1 MSDAIRRSD
10 LLEGW
15 RRRAG
20 ANEAERRAHE
30 EEERRL
36 AEGRK
41 KIARDGPKLKGAKLE
56 ARLMRSWERPRGI
69 VGWLATVDHKEIGR
83 RYIVTALVFL
93 ALGGL
98 LAVLMRLQ
106 LSRPDNNLIGAAR
119 FNELFTMHGTT
130 MMFLFAVP
138 VMEGVAVYII
148 PLMLGT
154 RSTAFPRLNAFSYFM
169 YLFGGLLLW
178 GAFALN
184 IAPDVGWF
192 AYTPL
197 SGPQFSPGKRS
208 DIWAQM
214 VTFTEVSA
222 LSAAVVLVTTIL
234 KCRAP
239 GMTLARMPLF
249 AWAML
254 VVGVMI
260 IFSMPSVALASS
272 MLISDRLVGTHFF
285 NQWEHGDA
293 LLWQHLFWFFGHP
306 EVYIIFLPATG
317 FVSVICETFCRRP
330 VFGYPVV
337 VLALVSTGILAFG
350 LWVHH
355 MFATG
360 LPRVGYS
367 FYTAA
372 SMTVAIPTGLQI
384 FCWLAT
390 MWDGRPRFQVPMLY
404 VVGFIVTF
412 VIGGLTGVIIASVPL
427 DLQLHD
433 TYFIVAHFHYVLIG
447 GAVFPLLGILTYW
460 FPKIT
465 GRMMSEGLGKITFWM
480 IFLGF
485 QLAFFPMHIAGL
497 SGMPRRVYTY
507 PAGLGLELPNLLS
520 SIGGL
525 VVATAVLLF
534 VINGVV
540 SLYRGAVAPDNPWD
554 AASLEW
560 AARSPSPPYN
570 FAHIPVVASRTP
582 LWDEKG
588 ELPVVTGLRVDDK
601 DMLTTTVVAATPDMR
616 EPLPAASLW
625 PLIAALATA
634 VLFISS
640 IFSPWAVAV
649 GAVPVAIALIAWFWP
664 KEIKREPEPVIT

>member
-1 MSDAIRRSD
+1 MSELERIR
-10 LLEGW
+10 
-15 RRRAG
+15 
-20 ANEAERRAHE
+20 E
-30 EEERRL
+30 EDRRL
-36 AEGRK
+36 ADERK
-41 KIARDGPKLKGAKLE
+41 KLARDGPKLTGPKLE
-56 ARLMRSWERPRGI
+56 ARLERTWRRPPGI
-69 VGWLATVDHKEIGR
+69 IGWLATVDHKEIGR
-83 RYIVTALVFL
+83 RYIVTALLFL
-93 ALGGL
+93 AAGGV
-98 LAVLMRLQ
+98 LALLMRLQ
-106 LSRPDNNLIGAAR
+106 LARPDNNLIGAQR
-119 FNELFTMHGTT
+119 YNELFTMHGST

-138 VMEGVAVYII
+138 VMEGIAVYVI
-148 PLMLGT
+148 PLMVGT

-184 IAPDVGWF
+184 IGPDIGWF

-197 SGPQFSPGKRS
+197 SGPQFSPGKRA

-214 VTFTEVSA
+214 ITFTEVSA
-222 LSAAVVLVTTIL
+222 LAAAVVLVCTIL
-234 KCRAP
+234 KTRAP

-254 VVGVMI
+254 VQAVMI
-260 IFSMPSVALASS
+260 IFAMPAIALASA
-272 MLISDRLVGTHFF
+272 MLISDRLVGTQFY
-285 NQWEHGDA
+285 NSWEHGDA

-317 FVSVICETFCRRP
+317 FVSVIVETFCRRP
-330 VFGYPVV
+330 VFAYPVV
-337 VLALVSTGILAFG
+337 VLALISTGILAFG

-390 MWDGRPRFQVPMLY
+390 MWDGRPRLQVPMLY

-427 DLQLHD
+427 DLELHD

-465 GRMMSEGLGKITFWM
+465 GRMMDETLGKIGFWM
-480 IFLGF
+480 LFLGF
-485 QLAFFPMHIAGL
+485 QLAFFPMHFSGL
-497 SGMPRRVYTY
+497 LGMPRRVYTY

-520 SIGGL
+520 TIGAF
-525 VVATAVLLF
+525 VVAASVVLF
-534 VINGVV
+534 VVNGLV
-540 SLYRGAVAPDNPWD
+540 SLYRGVIAPPNPWG

-560 AARSPSPPYN
+560 AVGSPPPVYN
-570 FAHIPVVASRTP
+570 FAHVPVVESRTP
-582 LWDEKG
+582 LWDLDHD
-588 ELPVVTGLRVDDK
+588 LPVVTGLRVDDK
-601 DMLTTTVVAATPDMR
+601 ETLLTTVVAAAPDVR
-616 EPLPAASLW
+616 EPVPEASLW
-625 PLIAALATA
+625 P
-634 VLFISS
+634 FISAVAVAVFFIAS
-640 IFSPWAVAV
+640 IFSPWAVV
-649 GAVPVAIALIAWFWP
+649 FGTIPSAIALTAWFWP
-664 KEIKREPEPVIT
+664 KDMRRTPEPVIS

>member
-1 MSDAIRRSD
+1 M
-10 LLEGW
+10 
-15 RRRAG
+15 
-20 ANEAERRAHE
+20 NEPARIKEQDE
-30 EEERRL
+30 QL
-36 AEGRK
+36 ARERK
-41 KIARDGPKLKGAKLE
+41 KIVRDGPKLNGAKLE
-56 ARLMRSWERPRGI
+56 ARLDRTWRRPPGI
-69 VGWLATVDHKEIGR
+69 LGWLATVDHKEIGR
-83 RYIVTALVFL
+83 RYIVTALIFL
-93 ALGGL
+93 ALGGV
-98 LAVLMRLQ
+98 LALAMRVQ
-106 LSRPDNNLIGAAR
+106 LARPDSKLISAQR
-119 FNELFTMHGTT
+119 YNELFTMHGST

-138 VMEGVAVYII
+138 VMEGVAVFII

-169 YLFGGLLLW
+169 YLFGGLMLW
-178 GAFALN
+178 VAFVLN
-184 IAPDVGWF
+184 IGPDIGWF

-197 SGPQFSPGKRS
+197 SGPQFSPGKRA

-214 VTFTEVSA
+214 ITFTEISA
-222 LSAAVVLVTTIL
+222 LAAAVVLVCTIL
-234 KCRAP
+234 KTRAP

-254 VVGVMI
+254 VVAVMI

-272 MLISDRLVGTHFF
+272 MLIADRLVGTNFY
-285 NQWEHGDA
+285 NAYEHGDA

-317 FVSVICETFCRRP
+317 FVSVITETFCRRP
-330 VFGYPVV
+330 IFAYPVV

-390 MWDGRPRFQVPMLY
+390 MWDGRPRLQVPMLY
-404 VVGFIVTF
+404 VIGFIVTF
-412 VIGGLTGVIIASVPL
+412 VIGGLSGVIIASVPL

-460 FPKIT
+460 YPKIT
-465 GRMMSEGLGKITFWM
+465 GRMMSETLGKIGFWM
-480 IFLGF
+480 MFLGF
-485 QLAFFPMHIAGL
+485 QLTFFPMHFSGL
-497 SGMPRRVYTY
+497 LGMPRRVYTY

-520 SIGGL
+520 SIGAF
-525 VVATAVLLF
+525 VVASAVLLF
-534 VINGVV
+534 VVNGVV
-540 SLYRGAVAPDNPWD
+540 SLYRGAIAPPNPWG

-560 AARSPSPPYN
+560 ATASPPPPYN
-570 FAHIPVVASRTP
+570 FAHIPVVESRTP
-582 LWDEKG
+582 LWDAAD

-601 DMLTTTVVAATPDMR
+601 EMLVTTVVAATPDLR
-616 EPLPAASLW
+616 EPVPEPSLW
-625 PLIAALATA
+625 PFIASCAVG
-634 VLFISS
+634 VLFVSS
-640 IFSPWAVAV
+640 IFSPWAVV
-649 GAVPVAIALIAWFWP
+649 FGAIPSAIAITAWFWP
-664 KEIKREPEPVIT
+664 KELKRHPEPVIS